1 MRTRR
6 KTRGRGRGFFDKKK
20 SSPFSEKAYNKLGEK
35 YQHDAYTAI
44 KAIVDNY
51 DAAGKLAEGF
61 TTSQVDGMLSKF
73 VDEPRNID
81 GLTRVKMW
89 TYHLL
94 DSKSYSLR
102 SLLSVFWESHDPTQG
117 MRQGNDVGTQYRSL
131 IMCYSKEHKNLAI
144 ESKNIYQKHLSK
156 NGFGEITT
164 EIVDASTFFYAEGYH
179 QQYLHKNPGG
189 YCGLKGTGVI
199 CQSS

>member
-1 MRTRR
+1 MS
-6 KTRGRGRGFFDKKK
+6 FQ
-20 SSPFSEKAYNKLGEK
+20 NKLFESDFDLDRNNLVTDNSMFIEDYKDCECIVFAMGCFWGAERK
-35 YQHDAYTAI
+35 FWTESGVVSTAVGYAGGHLNNPTYQKVCTGMTGHT
-44 KAIVDNY
+44 
-51 DAAGKLAEGF
+51 EG
-61 TTSQVDGMLSKF
+61 VL
-73 VDEPRNID
+73 
-81 GLTRVKMW
+81 L
-89 TYHLL
+89 LL

-164 EIVDASTFFYAEGYH
+164 EIVDPSTFFYAEGYH

>member
-1 MRTRR
+1 MS
-6 KTRGRGRGFFDKKK
+6 FQ
-20 SSPFSEKAYNKLGEK
+20 NKLFESDFDLDRNNLVTDNSMFLEDYKDCECIVFAMGCFWGAERK
-35 YQHDAYTAI
+35 FWTESGVVSTAVGYAGGHLNNPTYQDVCTGMTGHT
-44 KAIVDNY
+44 
-51 DAAGKLAEGF
+51 EG
-61 TTSQVDGMLSKF
+61 VL
-73 VDEPRNID
+73 
-81 GLTRVKMW
+81 L
-89 TYHLL
+89 LL

-164 EIVDASTFFYAEGYH
+164 EIVDPSTFFYAEGYH

>member
-1 MRTRR
+1 MSFQDKLFESDFDLDRNNLVTDNSMFLEDYKDCECIVFAMGCFWGAER
-6 KTRGRGRGFFDKKK
+6 KFWTESGVVSTAVGYAGGHLNN
-20 SSPFSEKAYNKLGEK
+20 PT
-35 YQHDAYTAI
+35 YQDVCTGMTGH
-44 KAIVDNY
+44 
-51 DAAGKLAEGF
+51 AEG
-61 TTSQVDGMLSKF
+61 VL
-73 VDEPRNID
+73 
-81 GLTRVKMW
+81 L
-89 TYHLL
+89 LL
-94 DSKSYSLR
+94 DSSYSLR

-117 MRQGNDVGTQYRSL
+117 MQQGNDIGTQYRSL

-164 EIVDASTFFYAEGYH
+164 EIIDPSTFFYAEGYH

>member
-1 MRTRR
+1 MS
-6 KTRGRGRGFFDKKK
+6 FQ
-20 SSPFSEKAYNKLGEK
+20 NKLFESDFDLDRNNLVMDNSMFLEDYKDCECIVFAMGCFWGAERK
-35 YQHDAYTAI
+35 FWTESGVVSTAVGYAGGHLNNPTYQEVCTGMTGHT
-44 KAIVDNY
+44 
-51 DAAGKLAEGF
+51 EG
-61 TTSQVDGMLSKF
+61 VL
-73 VDEPRNID
+73 
-81 GLTRVKMW
+81 L
-89 TYHLL
+89 LL

-164 EIVDASTFFYAEGYH
+164 EIVDPSTFFYAEGYH

>member
-1 MRTRR
+1 MSFQDKLFESDFDLDRNNLVTDNSMFLEDYKDCECIVFAMGCFWGAER
-6 KTRGRGRGFFDKKK
+6 KFWTESGVVSTAVGYAGGHLNN
-20 SSPFSEKAYNKLGEK
+20 PT
-35 YQHDAYTAI
+35 YQDVCTGMTGH
-44 KAIVDNY
+44 
-51 DAAGKLAEGF
+51 AEG
-61 TTSQVDGMLSKF
+61 VL
-73 VDEPRNID
+73 
-81 GLTRVKMW
+81 L
-89 TYHLL
+89 LL
-94 DSKSYSLR
+94 DSSYSLR

-164 EIVDASTFFYAEGYH
+164 EIVDPSTFFYAEGYH

>member
-1 MRTRR
+1 MS
-6 KTRGRGRGFFDKKK
+6 FQ
-20 SSPFSEKAYNKLGEK
+20 NKLFESDFYLDRNNLVTDNSMFLEDYKDCECIVFAMGCFWGAERK
-35 YQHDAYTAI
+35 FWTESGVVSTAVGYAGGHLNNPTYQDVCTGMTGHT
-44 KAIVDNY
+44 
-51 DAAGKLAEGF
+51 EG
-61 TTSQVDGMLSKF
+61 VL
-73 VDEPRNID
+73 
-81 GLTRVKMW
+81 L
-89 TYHLL
+89 LL

-164 EIVDASTFFYAEGYH
+164 EIVDPSTFFYAEGYH

-199 CQSS
+199 CESN

>member
-1 MRTRR
+1 MS
-6 KTRGRGRGFFDKKK
+6 FQ
-20 SSPFSEKAYNKLGEK
+20 NKLFESDFDLDRNNLVTDNSMFIEDYKDCECIVFAMGCFWGAERK
-35 YQHDAYTAI
+35 FWTESGVVSTAVGYAGGHLNNPTYQEVCTGMTGHT
-44 KAIVDNY
+44 
-51 DAAGKLAEGF
+51 EG
-61 TTSQVDGMLSKF
+61 VL
-73 VDEPRNID
+73 
-81 GLTRVKMW
+81 L
-89 TYHLL
+89 LL

-164 EIVDASTFFYAEGYH
+164 EIVDPSTFFYAEGYH

>member
-1 MRTRR
+1 MSFQDKLFESDFDLDRNNLVTDNSMFLEDYKDCECIVFAMGCFWGAER
-6 KTRGRGRGFFDKKK
+6 KFWTESGVVSTAVGYAGGHLNN
-20 SSPFSEKAYNKLGEK
+20 PT
-35 YQHDAYTAI
+35 YQDVCTGMTGH
-44 KAIVDNY
+44 
-51 DAAGKLAEGF
+51 AEG
-61 TTSQVDGMLSKF
+61 VL
-73 VDEPRNID
+73 
-81 GLTRVKMW
+81 L
-89 TYHLL
+89 LL
-94 DSKSYSLR
+94 DSSYSLR

-164 EIVDASTFFYAEGYH
+164 EIIDPSTFFYAEGYH

>member
-1 MRTRR
+1 MS
-6 KTRGRGRGFFDKKK
+6 FQ
-20 SSPFSEKAYNKLGEK
+20 NKLFESDFYLDRNNLVTDNSMFLEDYKDCECIVFAMGCFWGAERK
-35 YQHDAYTAI
+35 FWTESGVVSTAVGYAGGHLNNPTYQEVCTGMTGHT
-44 KAIVDNY
+44 
-51 DAAGKLAEGF
+51 EG
-61 TTSQVDGMLSKF
+61 VL
-73 VDEPRNID
+73 
-81 GLTRVKMW
+81 L
-89 TYHLL
+89 LL

-131 IMCYSKEHKNLAI
+131 IMCYSKEHKSLAI

-164 EIVDASTFFYAEGYH
+164 EIVDPSTFFYAEGYH

-189 YCGLKGTGVI
+189 YCGLKGTGVV

>member
-1 MRTRR
+1 MS
-6 KTRGRGRGFFDKKK
+6 FQ
-20 SSPFSEKAYNKLGEK
+20 NKLFESDFDLDRNNLVTDNSMFIEDYKDCECIVFAMGRFWGAERK
-35 YQHDAYTAI
+35 FWTESGVVSTAVGYAGGHLNNPTYQEVCTGMTGHT
-44 KAIVDNY
+44 
-51 DAAGKLAEGF
+51 EG
-61 TTSQVDGMLSKF
+61 VL
-73 VDEPRNID
+73 
-81 GLTRVKMW
+81 L
-89 TYHLL
+89 LL

-164 EIVDASTFFYAEGYH
+164 EIVDPSTFFYAEGYH

>member
-1 MRTRR
+1 MS
-6 KTRGRGRGFFDKKK
+6 FQ
-20 SSPFSEKAYNKLGEK
+20 NKLFESDFYLDRNNLVTENSMFLEDYKDCECIVFAMGCFWGAERK
-35 YQHDAYTAI
+35 FWTESGVVSTAVGYAGGHLNNPTYQEVCTGMTGHT
-44 KAIVDNY
+44 
-51 DAAGKLAEGF
+51 EG
-61 TTSQVDGMLSKF
+61 VL
-73 VDEPRNID
+73 
-81 GLTRVKMW
+81 L
-89 TYHLL
+89 LL

-164 EIVDASTFFYAEGYH
+164 EIVDPSTFFYAEGYH

>member
-1 MRTRR
+1 MS
-6 KTRGRGRGFFDKKK
+6 FQ
-20 SSPFSEKAYNKLGEK
+20 NKLFESDFYLDRNNLVTDNSMFLEDYKDCECIVFAMGCFWGAERK
-35 YQHDAYTAI
+35 FWTESGVVSTAVGYAGGHLNNPTYQDVCTGMTGHT
-44 KAIVDNY
+44 
-51 DAAGKLAEGF
+51 EG
-61 TTSQVDGMLSKF
+61 VL
-73 VDEPRNID
+73 
-81 GLTRVKMW
+81 L
-89 TYHLL
+89 LL

-102 SLLSVFWESHDPTQG
+102 SLHSVFWESHDPTQG

-131 IMCYSKEHKNLAI
+131 IMCYSQEHKNLAI

-164 EIVDASTFFYAEGYH
+164 EIVDPSTFFYAEGYH

>member
-1 MRTRR
+1 MS
-6 KTRGRGRGFFDKKK
+6 FQ
-20 SSPFSEKAYNKLGEK
+20 NKLFESHFDLDRNNLVTDNSMFIEDYKDCECIVFAMGCFWGAERK
-35 YQHDAYTAI
+35 FWTESGVVSTAVGYAGGHLNNPTYQEVCTGMTGHT
-44 KAIVDNY
+44 
-51 DAAGKLAEGF
+51 EG
-61 TTSQVDGMLSKF
+61 VL
-73 VDEPRNID
+73 
-81 GLTRVKMW
+81 L
-89 TYHLL
+89 LL

-164 EIVDASTFFYAEGYH
+164 EIVDPSTFFYAEGYH

-199 CQSS
+199 CQST

>member
-1 MRTRR
+1 MS
-6 KTRGRGRGFFDKKK
+6 FQ
-20 SSPFSEKAYNKLGEK
+20 NKLFESDFDLDRNNLVTDNSMFLEDHKDCECIVFAMGCFWGAERK
-35 YQHDAYTAI
+35 FWTESGVVSTAVGYAGGHLNNPTYQEVCTGMTGHT
-44 KAIVDNY
+44 
-51 DAAGKLAEGF
+51 EG
-61 TTSQVDGMLSKF
+61 VL
-73 VDEPRNID
+73 
-81 GLTRVKMW
+81 L
-89 TYHLL
+89 LL

-164 EIVDASTFFYAEGYH
+164 EIVDPSTFFYAEGYH

>member
-1 MRTRR
+1 MS
-6 KTRGRGRGFFDKKK
+6 FQ
-20 SSPFSEKAYNKLGEK
+20 NKLFESDFDLDRNNLVTDNSMFLEDHKDCECIVFAMGCFWGAERK
-35 YQHDAYTAI
+35 FWTESGVISTAVGYTGGHLNNPTYQDVCTGMTGHT
-44 KAIVDNY
+44 
-51 DAAGKLAEGF
+51 EG
-61 TTSQVDGMLSKF
+61 VL
-73 VDEPRNID
+73 
-81 GLTRVKMW
+81 L
-89 TYHLL
+89 LL

-164 EIVDASTFFYAEGYH
+164 EIVDPSTFFYAEGYH

>member
-1 MRTRR
+1 MS
-6 KTRGRGRGFFDKKK
+6 FQ
-20 SSPFSEKAYNKLGEK
+20 NKLFESDFYLDRNNLVTDNSMFLEDYKDCECIVFAMGCFWGAERK
-35 YQHDAYTAI
+35 FWTESGVVSTAVGYAGGHLNNPTYQEVCTGMTGHT
-44 KAIVDNY
+44 
-51 DAAGKLAEGF
+51 EG
-61 TTSQVDGMLSKF
+61 VL
-73 VDEPRNID
+73 
-81 GLTRVKMW
+81 L
-89 TYHLL
+89 LL

-164 EIVDASTFFYAEGYH
+164 EIVDPSTFFYAEGYH

>member
-1 MRTRR
+1 MS
-6 KTRGRGRGFFDKKK
+6 FQ
-20 SSPFSEKAYNKLGEK
+20 NKLFESDFYLDRNNLVTDNSMFLEDYKACECIVFAMGCFWGAERK
-35 YQHDAYTAI
+35 FWTESGVVSTAVGYAGGHLNNPTYQDVCTGMTGH
-44 KAIVDNY
+44 
-51 DAAGKLAEGF
+51 AEG
-61 TTSQVDGMLSKF
+61 VL
-73 VDEPRNID
+73 
-81 GLTRVKMW
+81 L
-89 TYHLL
+89 LL
-94 DSKSYSLR
+94 DSKRYSLR

-164 EIVDASTFFYAEGYH
+164 EIVDPSTFFYAEGYH

>member
-1 MRTRR
+1 MT
-6 KTRGRGRGFFDKKK
+6 GHAVGV
-20 SSPFSEKAYNKLGEK
+20 L
-35 YQHDAYTAI
+35 
-44 KAIVDNY
+44 
-51 DAAGKLAEGF
+51 L
-61 TTSQVDGMLSKF
+61 
-73 VDEPRNID
+73 
-81 GLTRVKMW
+81 
-89 TYHLL
+89 LL
-94 DSKSYSLR
+94 DSKSYSLS

-164 EIVDASTFFYAEGYH
+164 EIVDPSTFFYAEGYH

>member
-1 MRTRR
+1 MS
-6 KTRGRGRGFFDKKK
+6 FQ
-20 SSPFSEKAYNKLGEK
+20 NKLFESDFDLNRNNLVTDNSMFVEDYKDCECIVFAMGCFWGAERK
-35 YQHDAYTAI
+35 FWTESGVVSTAVGYAGGHSNNPTYQDVCTGMTGH
-44 KAIVDNY
+44 
-51 DAAGKLAEGF
+51 AEG
-61 TTSQVDGMLSKF
+61 VL
-73 VDEPRNID
+73 
-81 GLTRVKMW
+81 L
-89 TYHLL
+89 LL

-164 EIVDASTFFYAEGYH
+164 EIVDPSTFFYAEGYH

>member
-1 MRTRR
+1 MS
-6 KTRGRGRGFFDKKK
+6 FQ
-20 SSPFSEKAYNKLGEK
+20 NKLFESYFDLDRNNLVTDNSMFIEDYKDCECIVFAMGCFWGAERK
-35 YQHDAYTAI
+35 FWTESGVVSTAVGYAGGHLNNPTYQEVCTGMTGHT
-44 KAIVDNY
+44 
-51 DAAGKLAEGF
+51 EG
-61 TTSQVDGMLSKF
+61 VL
-73 VDEPRNID
+73 
-81 GLTRVKMW
+81 L
-89 TYHLL
+89 LL

-164 EIVDASTFFYAEGYH
+164 EIVDPSTFFYAEGYH

>member
-1 MRTRR
+1 MS
-6 KTRGRGRGFFDKKK
+6 FQ
-20 SSPFSEKAYNKLGEK
+20 NKLFESDFYLDRNNLVTDNSMFIEDYKDCECIVFAMGCFWGAERK
-35 YQHDAYTAI
+35 FWTESGVVSTAVGYAGGHLNNPTYQEVCTGMTGHT
-44 KAIVDNY
+44 
-51 DAAGKLAEGF
+51 EG
-61 TTSQVDGMLSKF
+61 VL
-73 VDEPRNID
+73 
-81 GLTRVKMW
+81 L
-89 TYHLL
+89 LL

-164 EIVDASTFFYAEGYH
+164 EIVDPSTFFYAEGYH

>member
-1 MRTRR
+1 MS
-6 KTRGRGRGFFDKKK
+6 FQ
-20 SSPFSEKAYNKLGEK
+20 NKLFESDFDLDRNNLVTDNSMFLEDHKDCECIVFAMGCFWGAERK
-35 YQHDAYTAI
+35 FWTESGVVSTAVGYAGGHLNNPTYQEVCTGMTGHT
-44 KAIVDNY
+44 
-51 DAAGKLAEGF
+51 EG
-61 TTSQVDGMLSKF
+61 VL
-73 VDEPRNID
+73 
-81 GLTRVKMW
+81 L
-89 TYHLL
+89 LL
-94 DSKSYSLR
+94 DSKSYSLS

-164 EIVDASTFFYAEGYH
+164 EIVDPSTFFYAEGYH

>member
-1 MRTRR
+1 MS
-6 KTRGRGRGFFDKKK
+6 FQ
-20 SSPFSEKAYNKLGEK
+20 NKLFESDFDLDRNNLVTDNSMFIEDYKDCECIVFAMGCFWGAERK
-35 YQHDAYTAI
+35 FWTESGVVSTAVGYAGGHLNNPTYQEVCTGMTGHT
-44 KAIVDNY
+44 
-51 DAAGKLAEGF
+51 EG
-61 TTSQVDGMLSKF
+61 VL
-73 VDEPRNID
+73 
-81 GLTRVKMW
+81 L
-89 TYHLL
+89 LL
-94 DSKSYSLR
+94 DSKSYSLS

-164 EIVDASTFFYAEGYH
+164 EIVDPSTFFYAEGYH

>member
-1 MRTRR
+1 MSFQDKLFESDFDLDRNNLVTDNSMFLEDYKDCECIVFAMGCFWGAER
-6 KTRGRGRGFFDKKK
+6 KFWTESGVVSTAVGYAGGHLNN
-20 SSPFSEKAYNKLGEK
+20 PT
-35 YQHDAYTAI
+35 YQDVCTGMTGH
-44 KAIVDNY
+44 
-51 DAAGKLAEGF
+51 AEC
-61 TTSQVDGMLSKF
+61 VL
-73 VDEPRNID
+73 
-81 GLTRVKMW
+81 L
-89 TYHLL
+89 LL

-164 EIVDASTFFYAEGYH
+164 EIIDQSTFFYAEGYH